1 MKPLR
6 TSLLTSAIAALGAAA
21 PISPAWAQSG
31 ARSGEIVFV
40 DLGRWTIYEA
50 TSAGYCEMRLRSG
63 LNGSLSLRKR
73 AGTPGSLRVS
83 LANANRFF
91 GPEITFAFDE
101 VQFGGVLR
109 DGRVYAP
116 SSDSSAIESEFRKA
130 ETLSILQGGATVAS
144 ISLKSSS
151 AGFRLL
157 NQCAQQW
164 RTSFIPPREVRVASA
179 NPRGTTLNAPSRS
192 LPAAPPPSP
201 PAAQGRKQSQPTA
214 QRGPFPPNR
223 NVTPISPASWIRG
236 EDFRRVP
243 AFSGDGKL
251 TYSLLVNEQGR
262 VEECSVLKSTGS
274 RRLDGRVCRSLQQRA
289 RFEPA
294 TDKNGNAVE
303 STFSSVVEFAQP
315 E

>member
-6 TSLLTSAIAALGAAA
+6 TTLLVTASAALGAATLA
-21 PISPAWAQSG
+21 SPALAQSG

-73 AGTPGSLRVS
+73 AGAPGSLRVS

-91 GPEITFAFDE
+91 GPEITFAFDDA
-101 VQFGGVLR
+101 QFGGVLR

-164 RTSFIPPREVRVASA
+164 RTSFIPPRNTRVASA
-179 NPRGTTLNAPSRS
+179 NPRGSTQLNAPSR
-192 LPAAPPPSP
+192 PRTIAAPPSP
-201 PAAQGRKQSQPTA
+201 PAAQSQPTVR
-214 QRGPFPPNR
+214 RGPFPPNR
-223 NVTPISPASWIRG
+223 NVTPISPSSWIRG
-236 EDFRRVP
+236 EDFRRLP
-243 AFSGDGKL
+243 SLRGDGKL
-251 TYSLLVNEQGR
+251 TYSLLVNEEGR